1 MVEGF
6 PSKPRDGVEIYEPES
21 LGSLN
26 PEKLEELVS
35 LDFWDE
41 KVSRIDSWNEF
52 ITNPETEGRNL
63 LKEHPMNASGSK
75 IELLSVALDEKA
87 GHEVGNG
94 IGGYETAEQII
105 DIANEIGLSV
115 AYKNNGISQR
125 DSISI
130 PDNLYHKRSFSYRRC
145 YRLLFRSKEID
156 HREYGNLMGYEPHN
170 IDAFLDYNELSDEF
184 RDKRPDEEFLEYQDK
199 RQQFVYEKGGEL
211 STGAHIGTVKYDHS
225 FQDFINV
232 SQAFGRR
239 VIDSETEIERIVN
252 KAQCLDDKLEERTEH
267 RIWDLANLDRL
278 STLYR
283 DLDEHLLLEFVRI
296 LYRVIFERFFSLL
309 LFFSTKRTK

>member
-115 AYKNNGISQR
+115 AYKNNGIHNEIASPSQIIYITK
-125 DSISI
+125 D
-130 PDNLYHKRSFSYRRC
+130 RSRIEDAIDYFSGLR
-145 YRLLFRSKEID
+145 EID

-283 DLDEHLLLEFVRI
+283 DLDEH
-296 LYRVIFERFFSLL
+296 YS
-309 LFFSTKRTK
+309 